1 MANNVK
7 GLTIELSLDATKLK
21 SGIEKTKKELSE
33 EEKELAKI
41 NKALKFD
48 PSSMDNLKKK
58 AASLNTVIENLRK
71 NIEKQK
77 AVVEQLQKLKDTDG
91 SKYSAN
97 LKAETKTLQAMN
109 GELEKYEAQLKQVET
124 SQKRLASESFDKLA
138 SGLSKVSAVITAS
151 ATAIFAGVNKAASS
165 INDIN
170 QSASKAGMA
179 IDEYQ
184 RLAYAFAQ
192 VGASSETFTQSIS
205 KVNTVLGNVA
215 LGKTSNYSKVFKQLG
230 IDMKTFSKLS
240 TTDAFNT
247 IIDALGKVED
257 KAERAGYAATIFGSE
272 LATKL
277 DPIIQAGSSSLEQWG
292 SEAKVVSQE
301 TAQLAIQN
309 ENLREKIK
317 NLGLNAIAS
326 LLPTINKALEKIA
339 SVMESKIIPAV
350 QNLVNW
356 FNNLSSVQKNMLG
369 LIAGLAVALGPLLA
383 IGSKLV
389 KLFAAKNIA
398 VLASSIG
405 PVVAGVVAAAAAVAL
420 MWKNSEK
427 LRSSVKGFVGQL
439 GETLKPLLDSI
450 VESFKSFYPILESVT
465 KFLGD
470 SLSWTFDALSKLLQF
485 FQPIFNGISKI
496 MKPIQDFMQS
506 SFASFL
512 QWIIDK
518 LDQLFGLIDK
528 IGNKISEIF
537 DGNGDEFDKL
547 MDKLDPNYTSP
558 SKIPSFANRQT
569 ADTDTGGN
577 EYVRGGNTYY
587 VTINTTA
594 DHMSLDEIDEQLAV
608 KIL

>member
-240 TTDAFNT
+240 TTDR
-247 IIDALGKVED
+247 K
-257 KAERAGYAATIFGSE
+257 S
-272 LATKL
+272 
-277 DPIIQAGSSSLEQWG
+277 
-292 SEAKVVSQE
+292 VV
-301 TAQLAIQN
+301 
-309 ENLREKIK
+309 
-317 NLGLNAIAS
+317 
-326 LLPTINKALEKIA
+326 
-339 SVMESKIIPAV
+339 
-350 QNLVNW
+350 
-356 FNNLSSVQKNMLG
+356 
-369 LIAGLAVALGPLLA
+369 
-383 IGSKLV
+383 
-389 KLFAAKNIA
+389 
-398 VLASSIG
+398 
-405 PVVAGVVAAAAAVAL
+405 
-420 MWKNSEK
+420 
-427 LRSSVKGFVGQL
+427 
-439 GETLKPLLDSI
+439 
-450 VESFKSFYPILESVT
+450 
-465 KFLGD
+465 
-470 SLSWTFDALSKLLQF
+470 
-485 FQPIFNGISKI
+485 
-496 MKPIQDFMQS
+496 
-506 SFASFL
+506 
-512 QWIIDK
+512 
-518 LDQLFGLIDK
+518 
-528 IGNKISEIF
+528 
-537 DGNGDEFDKL
+537 
-547 MDKLDPNYTSP
+547 
-558 SKIPSFANRQT
+558 
-569 ADTDTGGN
+569 
-577 EYVRGGNTYY
+577 
-587 VTINTTA
+587 
-594 DHMSLDEIDEQLAV
+594 
-608 KIL
+608 